1 MSRRK
6 RTRIGTSGDRS
17 PYLLIRRFSF
27 SSLLHIIDE
36 ENNLFKVS
44 GKQHVSFE
52 VILVHNA
59 MESFQQKVPPI
70 LLGAFEDTGKS
81 GYSDSPAI
89 VIEFLGPGPSCSLLT
104 KSGYSDIFGP
114 DIVIVHL

>member
-1 MSRRK
+1 V
-6 RTRIGTSGDRS
+6 TV
-17 PYLLIRRFSF
+17 
-27 SSLLHIIDE
+27 DE

-70 LLGAFEDTGKS
+70 LLGAFED
-81 GYSDSPAI
+81 
-89 VIEFLGPGPSCSLLT
+89 
-104 KSGYSDIFGP
+104 IF
-114 DIVIVHL
+114 D